1 MRVVWSPLALE
12 RVQAIAQE
20 IAGERPAT
28 AERWVRA
35 IFKRVH
41 QLRQFPQSGRVAPDL
56 ARPEIRQLPYPPY
69 RIIYRVERT
78 RVLILTVRHGREEDL
93 AAADDGDTEF

>member
-12 RVQAIAQE
+12 RVQAIAEE

-28 AERWVRA
+28 AVQWVRA
-35 IFKRVH
+35 LFKRVH
-41 QLRQFPQSGRVAPDL
+41 QLRPYPQSGRIVPDL

-69 RIIYRVERT
+69 RIIYRVEGARI
-78 RVLILTVRHGREEDL
+78 LILTVRHGRQDDL
-93 AAADDGDTEF
+93 DAVPGEGSDV

>member
-20 IAGERPAT
+20 IAGERPVT

-41 QLRQFPQSGRVAPDL
+41 QLRQYPRSGRIAPDL

-69 RIIYRVERT
+69 RIIHRVERT

-93 AAADDGDTEF
+93 AATDDEHAEF

>member
-20 IAGERPAT
+20 IAGERPVT

-41 QLRQFPQSGRVAPDL
+41 QLRQYPRSGRIAPDL
-56 ARPEIRQLPYPPY
+56 ARPEIRQLPYPPH

-93 AAADDGDTEF
+93 AATDDEHAEL